1 MGDNKDLGERLK
13 QGADD
18 LVLWLTFAI
27 AWFCFIAVFKWLGLI
42 LGWFPAMLIAIVVSG
57 LWAQQLT
64 VVLVI
69 LFWSAVAVAFFLHQ
83 CTGYLG

>member
-18 LVLWLTFAI
+18 LVLWLAFAI
-27 AWFCFIAVFKWLGLI
+27 AWFCFIAVFNWFGLF
-42 LGWFPAMLIAIVVSG
+42 LGWFPAMLIAIVISE

-64 VVLVI
+64 VVLVV
-69 LFWSAVAVAFFLHQ
+69 LFWLAVAVAFFLHQ
-83 CTGYLG
+83 CTGYLD